1 MVAPAGLRC
10 LRWRS
15 PRCGFARAARWCGRG
30 SAGYAA
36 EVTTGDAGIR
46 LGEERLRR
54 LLEVGRTLVSELQ
67 LESVLRQVLET
78 ARELTGARYAALGI
92 LGERK
97 QELERF
103 LYVGIDEQTRREI
116 GPLPRG
122 RGVLGE
128 LIRRPEPLRL
138 PDVTEHPRSYG
149 FPPGHPPMTTFL
161 GVPVM
166 IRGDAFGNLY
176 LTNKA
181 GGAEFDEEDEESVLV
196 LAEWAA
202 IAIDNARLYERVRRR
217 REELERAVRGLEA
230 TAAIAR
236 AVGFETELARVVE
249 LTVKRG
255 RALVDAA
262 SLLVLLDEGGTL
274 RVAGAAGQVGASV
287 VGVEL
292 RLEGTLAG
300 SVLGTGAPERVS
312 ELSGRQHH
320 GLDAIVSGAR
330 SALVVPLGFRG
341 KGRGVLVALDRAQDG
356 PAFDADDE
364 HLLTSFGA
372 SAAIAIATAQSV
384 EAERLRHS
392 IRASEQERRRWARE
406 LHDETLQDL
415 GAMKMGLETARVAGR
430 PELLDESVERAVDQ
444 LDLTIR
450 GLQSLITELRPAAL
464 DELGLRP
471 ALEALVERTR
481 ATSGIEVEL
490 RVDLAAANGPA
501 EPQLD
506 AEVATTVY
514 RLVQESLTN
523 AVKHSGADTVSVEI
537 LETGPDLS
545 VTVRDDGSG
554 FGPEDRKDGGF
565 GLIGMD
571 ERVSLV
577 GGRVEIESAP
587 DRGTTVRAWL
597 PARHAEEPVNDRS
610 V

>member
-1 MVAPAGLRC
+1 MVC
-10 LRWRS
+10 
-15 PRCGFARAARWCGRG
+15 AAEGG
-30 SAGYAA
+30 GYAA
-36 EVTTGDAGIR
+36 DVTAGDASMR

-54 LLEVGRTLVSELQ
+54 LLEVGRTLVAELQ

-92 LGERK
+92 LDERK

-103 LYVGIDEQTRREI
+103 LYIGIDAETRREI

-166 IRGDAFGNLY
+166 IRGEAFGNLY
-176 LTNKA
+176 LTDKA
-181 GGAEFDEEDEESVLV
+181 GGAEFDGEDQESVLV

-202 IAIDNARLYERVRRR
+202 IAIENARLYEGVRRR

-236 AVGFETELARVVE
+236 AVGFETELARVLE

-255 RALVDAA
+255 RALVDAD
-262 SLLVLLDEGGTL
+262 SLLVLLDEAGTL
-274 RVAGAAGQVGASV
+274 RVEAAAGHVGAGV

-292 RLEGTLAG
+292 PLEGTLAG
-300 SVLGTGAPERVS
+300 SVLDTGAPQRVG
-312 ELSGRQHH
+312 ELSGRPGH
-320 GLDAIVSGAR
+320 GLDAIVTDAR

-415 GAMKMGLETARVAGR
+415 GAMKMGLETARAAGR

-481 ATSGIEVEL
+481 ATSGVDVEL
-490 RVDLAAANGPA
+490 RVDLAGKR
-501 EPQLD
+501 QLD
-506 AEVATTVY
+506 PEVATTVY
-514 RLVQESLTN
+514 RLVQEALTN
-523 AVKHSGADTVSVEI
+523 AAKHANADTVNVEI
-537 LETGPDLS
+537 LETASDLS
-545 VTVRDDGSG
+545 VMVRDDGSG

-577 GGRVEIESAP
+577 GGRLDLDSAP
-587 DRGTTVRAWL
+587 GRGTTVRARL
-597 PARHAEEPVNDRS
+597 PARHAEKPVSDRAL
-610 V
+610 

>member
-1 MVAPAGLRC
+1 M
-10 LRWRS
+10 
-15 PRCGFARAARWCGRG
+15 
-30 SAGYAA
+30 
-36 EVTTGDAGIR
+36 R

-54 LLEVGRTLVSELQ
+54 LLEVGRALVAELQ
-67 LESVLRQVLET
+67 LESVLRQVLDT

-92 LGERK
+92 LDERK

-138 PDVTEHPRSYG
+138 ADVTEHARSYG

-166 IRGDAFGNLY
+166 IRGEAFGNLY
-176 LTNKA
+176 LTDKA
-181 GGAEFDEEDEESVLV
+181 GGAEFDDEDQESVLV

-202 IAIDNARLYERVRRR
+202 IAIDNARLYEGVRRR

-236 AVGFETELARVVE
+236 AVGFETELARVLE

-262 SLLVLLDEGGTL
+262 SLLVLLDEAGTL
-274 RVAGAAGQVGASV
+274 RVAAAAGQVGTGV

-292 RLEGTLAG
+292 PLERTLAG
-300 SVLGTGAPERVS
+300 SVLDTGAPERVG
-312 ELSGRQHH
+312 ELAGRPGH
-320 GLDAIVSGAR
+320 GLDAVVRDAR

-341 KGRGVLVALDRAQDG
+341 KGRGVVVALDRTQDG

-415 GAMKMGLETARVAGR
+415 GVMKMGLETARAAGSS
-430 PELLDESVERAVDQ
+430 ELLDESVGRAVDQ

-471 ALEALVERTR
+471 ALEALVDRTR
-481 ATSGIEVEL
+481 ATSGIDVEL
-490 RVDLAAANGPA
+490 RVELAGIDGPD
-501 EPQLD
+501 PTPLD
-506 AEVATTVY
+506 AEVTTTVY

-523 AVKHSGADTVSVEI
+523 AVKHANADAVRVEI
-537 LETGPDLS
+537 LQAGPDLS
-545 VTVRDDGSG
+545 VTVRDDGTG
-554 FGPEDRKDGGF
+554 FAPEGRKDGGF
-565 GLIGMD
+565 GLIGME

-577 GGRVEIESAP
+577 RGRLEIDSAP
-587 DRGTTVRAWL
+587 GRGTTVRARL
-597 PARHAEEPVNDRS
+597 PARHADES
-610 V
+610 VDSAR